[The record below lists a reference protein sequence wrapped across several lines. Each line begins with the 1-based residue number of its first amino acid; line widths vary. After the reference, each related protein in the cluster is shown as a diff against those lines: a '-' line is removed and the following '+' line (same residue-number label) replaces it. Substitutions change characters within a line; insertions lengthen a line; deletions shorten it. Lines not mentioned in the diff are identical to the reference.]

1 MFTVRRWWDRVGSR
15 VFVVGVVLS
24 TAWFV
29 RQTQGAV
36 IVEAYHWLV
45 RPLQTSP
52 TTKEELTNAR
62 VLELEQRLIEA
73 QQQNQQLQSLLD
85 YVEGQQQASILAPIV
100 GRSSNHWWQQ
110 VTLGK
115 GSQDGVKI
123 GSVVMGIGGLVGKIT
138 SVTTHTSRVLLVSD
152 PTSQVGVTISRS
164 RYMGFMKGD
173 SEQKAIIQFFDKVPD
188 VRPGDM
194 VTTSPVSKLFPSG
207 LPIGRIQSVDFD
219 QSPAPEAIIKL
230 TAPISNLEW
239 VVVHTFQPRE

>member
-15 VFVVGVVLS
+15 IFVVGVVLS

-36 IVEAYHWLV
+36 IIETYHWLV

-62 VLELEQRLIEA
+62 VLELEQRLAEV
-73 QQQNQQLQSLLD
+73 QQQNQQLQSLLG
-85 YVEGQQQASILAPIV
+85 YVEGHKRSSILAPIV

-115 GSQDGVKI
+115 GRQDGIQV
-123 GSVVMGIGGLVGKIT
+123 GSVVMGIGGLVGRIT

-164 RYMGFMKGD
+164 RDMGFMKGD
-173 SEQKAIIQFFDKVPD
+173 SEQTAIIQFFEKVPD
-188 VRPGDM
+188 VRPGDV
-194 VTTSPVSKLFPSG
+194 VTTSPVSKLFPSS
-207 LPIGRIQSVDFD
+207 LPIGRVQSIDFD
-219 QSPAPEAIIKL
+219 QSPAPEAIIEL

-239 VVVHTFQPRE
+239 VVVHPFQTRE